1 VTDTAGFVDPRRSAQ
16 GSERWGEAGLHKSFT
31 ANDTKDAKE
40 KVQLHRGGRETAKEQ
55 KSFNAK
61 ELTIKSETNPKA
73 AKDCAK
79 GGIWTR
85 RQNTNPQEKRLIP
98 AVV

>member
-1 VTDTAGFVDPRRSAQ
+1 MTKSNRKKQKSLTAKDA
-16 GSERWGEAGLHKSFT
+16 
-31 ANDTKDAKE
+31 KDAKE
-40 KVQLHRGGRETAKEQ
+40 KVQLHRGGLESAKEQ

-61 ELTIKSETNPKA
+61 ESTIKSESNPKA

-85 RQNTNPQEKRLIP
+85 RQNTNPREKLLIP
-98 AVV
+98 AAA